1 MMVTFLGITVTRVTT
16 AGSTPATDL
25 IGSHRMEDY
34 SFLMEPFILDRFD
47 VVLRC
52 VTGLGLT
59 SGQVN
64 LNLGD
69 WIFNGNRIAIADNC
83 GDISPPVFQ
92 QRSANN
98 NNFPGVI
105 NLYPCGSPLSF
116 NEEGVYSCM
125 IRNSSGI
132 VQTTRVGLYRN
143 GRSESLDMYPITSLL
158 TIFCL
163 STQLLQ

>member
-1 MMVTFLGITVTRVTT
+1 MMVTFLGITATRTT
-16 AGSTPATDL
+16 ITNSTPATDL
-25 IGSHRMEDY
+25 IASHRMEDY
-34 SFLMEPFILDRFD
+34 SFLMEPFILDRYG

-59 SGQVN
+59 SSQLY

-69 WIFNGNRIAIADNC
+69 WIFNGATVATGDTC
-83 GDISPPVFQ
+83 GSVFQ

-125 IRNSSGI
+125 IMNSLGI

-158 TIFCL
+158 TIFHL